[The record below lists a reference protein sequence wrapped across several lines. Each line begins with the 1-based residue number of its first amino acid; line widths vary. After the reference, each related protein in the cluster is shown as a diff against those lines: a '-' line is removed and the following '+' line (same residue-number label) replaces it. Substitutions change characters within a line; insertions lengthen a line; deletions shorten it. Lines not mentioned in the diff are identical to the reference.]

1 MGQEESL
8 AERNSTSQWWVVH
21 NYSLTLVN
29 LFLTY
34 LNATM
39 VCVGEF
45 SGDSYHIK
53 VNGAIDYM

>member
-8 AERNSTSQWWVVH
+8 AECNLTSQWWVVH
-21 NYSLTLVN
+21 NYSLTLGT

-39 VCVGEF
+39 VCGGQF

-53 VNGAIDYM
+53 ANGAIDYM